1 MHARAAGAMFARME
15 FHVALDGMHPDA
27 GRLEDALLA
36 QDPAAVLDL
45 DAEGTLL
52 RVSTWLP
59 AGDLLEVLASAGCPV
74 PEARLRQLPSVCCG
88 GCSG

>member
-1 MHARAAGAMFARME
+1 ME
-15 FHVALDGMHPDA
+15 FHVALDGMQPDA
-27 GRLEDALLA
+27 ARLEAALLE

-45 DAEGTLL
+45 LPGTTLL

-59 AGDLLEVLASAGCPV
+59 AEDLRGVLAAAGYPV
-74 PEARLRQLPSVCCG
+74 PPDRMQQLPSVCCG